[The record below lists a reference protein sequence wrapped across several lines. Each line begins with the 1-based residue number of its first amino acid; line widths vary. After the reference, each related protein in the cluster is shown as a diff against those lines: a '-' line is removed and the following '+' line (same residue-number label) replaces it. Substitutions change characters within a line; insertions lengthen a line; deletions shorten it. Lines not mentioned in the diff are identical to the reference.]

1 MISAPSKGNRILHVP
16 RNILRAGLKGL
27 MLNTG
32 ESYRTMNKRPLSV
45 AVIGWLFIAAG
56 TVGLVYHAREFKTG
70 HLFDNEAVW
79 VCTVRALAIFGGVC
93 VLRGRN
99 WARWLLILWMAYH
112 VVLSAYHSVSELIMH
127 TLLMVVIAYFLLRPK
142 ASVYFRASRR
152 EVSSRA

>member
-1 MISAPSKGNRILHVP
+1 MVSPA
-16 RNILRAGLKGL
+16 
-27 MLNTG
+27 LNP
-32 ESYRTMNKRPLSV
+32 RPLPATV
-45 AVIGWLFIAAG
+45 IACVYIVMGAVGF
-56 TVGLVYHAREFKTG
+56 VYHLG
-70 HLFDNEAVW
+70 DSVW
-79 VCTVRALAIFGGVC
+79 VELLRLAAIVC
-93 VLRGRN
+93 GAFMLRGRN